1 MPSGFTWRTVMA
13 PVLRAG
19 TAMAPTGST
28 VRGLM
33 QRLRR
38 VFLAIGVAGL
48 FAALF
53 RVRGKGGTPPS
64 DGGWR
69 QLEGPEL
76 R

>member
-1 MPSGFTWRTVMA
+1 V
-13 PVLRAG
+13 
-19 TAMAPTGST
+19 TASTGST
-28 VRGLM
+28 VRVLM

-38 VFLAIGVAGL
+38 VLLAIGVAGL
-48 FAALF
+48 FAAAF

>member
-1 MPSGFTWRTVMA
+1 MSSVSRYRRA
-13 PVLRAG
+13 P
-19 TAMAPTGST
+19 
-28 VRGLM
+28 M

-38 VFLAIGVAGL
+38 VLLAVGVAGL
-48 FAALF
+48 FAAAF

-69 QLEGPEL
+69 QLDGPEL

>member
-1 MPSGFTWRTVMA
+1 
-13 PVLRAG
+13 
-19 TAMAPTGST
+19 
-28 VRGLM
+28 M

-38 VFLAIGVAGL
+38 VLLAVGVAGM
-48 FAALF
+48 FAAVF

-69 QLEGPEL
+69 QLDGPEL

>member
-1 MPSGFTWRTVMA
+1 
-13 PVLRAG
+13 
-19 TAMAPTGST
+19 
-28 VRGLM
+28 M

-38 VFLAIGVAGL
+38 VFLAVGVAAL
-48 FAALF
+48 FAAAF

-69 QLEGPEL
+69 QLDGPEL

>member
-1 MPSGFTWRTVMA
+1 
-13 PVLRAG
+13 
-19 TAMAPTGST
+19 
-28 VRGLM
+28 M

-38 VFLAIGVAGL
+38 VFLAVGVAGL
-48 FAALF
+48 FAAAF

-69 QLEGPEL
+69 QLDGPGL

>member
-1 MPSGFTWRTVMA
+1 
-13 PVLRAG
+13 
-19 TAMAPTGST
+19 MAPTGST

-48 FAALF
+48 FAAAF

>member
-1 MPSGFTWRTVMA
+1 
-13 PVLRAG
+13 
-19 TAMAPTGST
+19 
-28 VRGLM
+28 M

-38 VFLAIGVAGL
+38 VFLAVGVAGL
-48 FAALF
+48 FAAVL

-69 QLEGPEL
+69 QLDGPEL

>member
-1 MPSGFTWRTVMA
+1 
-13 PVLRAG
+13 
-19 TAMAPTGST
+19 
-28 VRGLM
+28 M

-38 VFLAIGVAGL
+38 VLLALAAAGL

-53 RVRGKGGTPPS
+53 RVRGKGGTPPT

>member
-1 MPSGFTWRTVMA
+1 MALAAGHGHDPSWS
-13 PVLRAG
+13 LRIAWPPEDG
-19 TAMAPTGST
+19 YGPS
-28 VRGLM
+28 LM

-38 VFLAIGVAGL
+38 VLLAVGVAGL
-48 FAALF
+48 FAAVL

-69 QLEGPEL
+69 QLDGPEL

>member
-1 MPSGFTWRTVMA
+1 
-13 PVLRAG
+13 VLDTRRIASSPG
-19 TAMAPTGST
+19 GEYRP
-28 VRGLM
+28 GLM

-38 VFLAIGVAGL
+38 VFLAVGVAGL
-48 FAALF
+48 FAAAF

-69 QLEGPEL
+69 QLDGPEL